1 MDRRYLSEVEN
12 KKNEF
17 LVLMWPPVPTLHF
30 PRGRLEILSLYNVIN
45 AIEGI
50 WIYLVKLTKD
60 ICFMN
65 TEGVSYFDTMEATRS
80 WKKKSI

>member
-1 MDRRYLSEVEN
+1 M
-12 KKNEF
+12 
-17 LVLMWPPVPTLHF
+17 LHF
-30 PRGRLEILSLYNVIN
+30 PYWKYYHYNVIN

-50 WIYLVKLTKD
+50 SVYLVKLTKD

-80 WKKKSI
+80 